1 MNEETKS
8 ILIKLNEVFVDENL
22 GKLTE
27 VIQSILYLLDD
38 EITER
43 RNLESKIERIRQR
56 VDEIG

>member
-1 MNEETKS
+1 MNEEIKS
-8 ILIKLNEVFVDENL
+8 ILIKLNEVSVDENL
-22 GKLTE
+22 EKLTE

-56 VDEIG
+56 VDEIE

>member
-1 MNEETKS
+1 MNEEIKS
-8 ILIKLNEVFVDENL
+8 ILIKLNEVSVDENL